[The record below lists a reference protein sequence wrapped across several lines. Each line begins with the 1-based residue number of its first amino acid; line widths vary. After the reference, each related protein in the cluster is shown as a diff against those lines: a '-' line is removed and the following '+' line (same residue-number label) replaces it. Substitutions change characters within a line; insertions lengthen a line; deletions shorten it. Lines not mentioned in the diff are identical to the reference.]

1 MKTKNKWN
9 ITGII
14 PAIAILLLGFFF
26 SPGCASKYTF
36 ATSSVVPAAEG
47 TIKVTKDNNNNYSI
61 DLNVKRLA
69 DPKRLTPPKN
79 MYIVW
84 MEGDQNAPKN
94 IGQLKTSSHMFSSE
108 LKSSLKT
115 VSSYK
120 PTAFYI
126 TAEDNSDVQSPQ
138 GPEVLRAV
146 IK

>member
-1 MKTKNKWN
+1 MKTRNKWN
-9 ITGII
+9 LTGII
-14 PAIAILLLGFFF
+14 PAMALLLLGFFL
-26 SPGCASKYTF
+26 STGCASKYTF

-47 TIKVTKDNNNNYSI
+47 TVKVTKDDNNNYSI

-84 MEGDQNAPKN
+84 MEGDQNVAKN
-94 IGQLKTSSHMFSSE
+94 IGQLKTSSSMFSGQ

-120 PTAFYI
+120 PTAFFI
-126 TAEDNSDVQSPQ
+126 TAEDNSDVQTPA

-146 IK
+146 LN